1 MKKKISTIIFD
12 LGNVLLDIELMN
24 FHQKALEI
32 MGINEAG
39 KLRKIEE
46 LMLRYEL
53 GKINTEVFINGLI
66 RESVRPIQARELIK
80 AWNSILIEMPS
91 HIPLLLL
98 DLRQQYKIYLLSNTN
113 PLHIDW
119 AMKHLKDQFD
129 ISDFETNY
137 LHGVFYSHLL
147 QLRKPDPEIYRQ
159 VQSRLKISGNEILF
173 IDDLPENVLAAQ
185 QAGWH
190 SIRHIPRSPITDTL
204 KLAEIL

>member
-113 PLHIDW
+113 P
-119 AMKHLKDQFD
+119 
-129 ISDFETNY
+129 
-137 LHGVFYSHLL
+137 
-147 QLRKPDPEIYRQ
+147 
-159 VQSRLKISGNEILF
+159 
-173 IDDLPENVLAAQ
+173 
-185 QAGWH
+185 
-190 SIRHIPRSPITDTL
+190 
-204 KLAEIL
+204 